1 MNDFV
6 LLTLGRQEAVLPCG
20 RGWAA
25 QPSGAPRRHKT
36 CLACRR
42 MESLRW
48 TGACMRHSAG
58 CAYPERKNICAKGST
73 KTRKSVPIRLDWE
86 KGDG

>member
-6 LLTLGRQEAVLPCG
+6 LLTLGRQEAALPCG
-20 RGWAA
+20 RGGAA
-25 QPSGAPRRHKT
+25 QPRARHAHINHVW
-36 CLACRR
+36 LAEERN
-42 MESLRW
+42 SA
-48 TGACMRHSAG
+48 GCMRHSAG

-86 KGDG
+86 KRDG